1 MRVSYLLNRFSFGK
15 GSCTAEDIL
24 YMGTRGGARNLGR
37 EDIGYLAPGM
47 AADITMLNWSQL
59 QYAGGNNDPVD
70 CIIISGD
77 ARMVDTVMVNGEITV
92 EKGRLTKVDEEAKRL
107 YVNEVGRDLLTK
119 ASARIPS
126 LKDDLQ

>member
-1 MRVSYLLNRFSFGK
+1 
-15 GSCTAEDIL
+15 
-24 YMGTRGGARNLGR
+24 
-37 EDIGYLAPGM
+37 
-47 AADITMLNWSQL
+47 
-59 QYAGGNNDPVD
+59 
-70 CIIISGD
+70 
-77 ARMVDTVMVNGEITV
+77 MVDTVMVNGEITV